1 MELKN
6 LEKQMNFSFNDIK
19 LLELALTHKSSN
31 ISSNN
36 ERLEFLGD
44 SLLNVSISKSLHFQ
58 WWDLISHLYH
68 LNTDDPIYQKSTY

>member
-44 SLLNVSISKSLHFQ
+44 SLLNVSISKYLFLKLVRHF
-58 WWDLISHLYH
+58 
-68 LNTDDPIYQKSTY
+68 